1 MWKRLNK
8 CGERFY
14 LPHFK
19 CLNKAGVLM
28 ACDKFL
34 SDAPLYRATRRFIRK
49 GAHSLHV
56 PLHGRGPGA
65 PWLRR
70 AGLASSMKWDLTEL
84 DSLDDLHLPRGAIKK
99 AQELAAGLFKAGKTF
114 FLVNGVSGGLLALFM
129 AFARSGEKVLLTR
142 LSHKAAVH
150 GVILSGARPVYL
162 PVEREPST
170 GFPLNVSPQ
179 SVEKGLR
186 ENPETVLVLITSPS
200 YWGVAADL
208 PAIRKITEKYGVILA
223 VDEAHGAHF
232 PFYGDKLP
240 HSAAA
245 GADIWL
251 QSAHKSLGSL
261 TPGAFLHLGKMT
273 KGHDIKFWL
282 QALQTS
288 SPPYPVMISLDLT
301 RRQMALEGEKLFTR
315 LWNWGLSFRRELDRD
330 GFLFLRSEKV
340 KKLGFALDPCRITL
354 LFPRGQG
361 RIFSRL
367 LAEKGY
373 RVELESGS
381 YLLAIGGPSQLV
393 YPRSS
398 FLKALNEVRSS
409 LCSSGGSTVLQLLP
423 DEFPPAFF
431 NYAGKGE
438 ENFSPF
444 PLAPRE
450 ALSARRVFVPLE
462 EAAGKICGET
472 VVISPP
478 GIPAVIPGEILS
490 EETVHF
496 LKQKKAGGFLFQGAR
511 DPALNRI
518 TVVGKT

>member
-1 MWKRLNK
+1 
-8 CGERFY
+8 
-14 LPHFK
+14 
-19 CLNKAGVLM
+19 M
-28 ACDKFL
+28 ACNKFQ
-34 SDAPLYRATRRFIRK
+34 SDAPLYRAARRFIRK
-49 GAHSLHV
+49 GAQSFHV

-70 AGLASSMKWDLTEL
+70 AGFASSMKWDLTEL

-99 AQELAAGLFKAGKTF
+99 AQELAADLFKAGKTF
-114 FLVNGVSGGLLALFM
+114 FLVNGVTGGLLALLM
-129 AFARSGEKVLLTR
+129 AFAGPGKKVLLTR
-142 LSHKAAVH
+142 LSHKAALH
-150 GVILSGARPVYL
+150 GLILSGALPVYL

-170 GFPLNVSPQ
+170 GFPLNVSPL

-208 PAIRKITEKYGVILA
+208 PAIRKIADKYGVILA

-261 TPGAFLHLGKMT
+261 TPGAFLHLGKRISS
-273 KGHDIKFWL
+273 HDLRFWL

-288 SPPYPVMISLDLT
+288 SPPYPVMVSLDLT
-301 RRQMALEGEKLFTR
+301 RRQMALMGNRLFTR
-315 LWNWGLSFRRELDRD
+315 LWNWGLHFRRELDRE
-330 GFLFLRSEKV
+330 GFLFLRTEKV
-340 KKLGFALDPCRITL
+340 EKAGFALDPCRITL
-354 LFPRGQG
+354 LFPRGEG
-361 RIFSRL
+361 RLFSKL

-373 RVELESGS
+373 RVELEAGS
-381 YLLAIGGPSQLV
+381 YLLAIGGPSQLA
-393 YPRSS
+393 YRGRS
-398 FLKALNEVRSS
+398 FLKALSEVRFS
-409 LCSSGGSTVLQLLP
+409 LCRSRGSTPLQP
-423 DEFPPAFF
+423 PSAEFPPAFF
-431 NYAGKGE
+431 NYSGE
-438 ENFSPF
+438 DEGNIFPF
-444 PLAPRE
+444 ALTPRE
-450 ALSARRVFVPLE
+450 ALGARRAFVPLK
-462 EAAGKICGET
+462 EAVGEICAEM
-472 VVISPP
+472 VVLSPP

-496 LKQKKAGGFLFQGAR
+496 LMQKKAGGLFFQGAR

-518 TVVGKT
+518 TVVRKT